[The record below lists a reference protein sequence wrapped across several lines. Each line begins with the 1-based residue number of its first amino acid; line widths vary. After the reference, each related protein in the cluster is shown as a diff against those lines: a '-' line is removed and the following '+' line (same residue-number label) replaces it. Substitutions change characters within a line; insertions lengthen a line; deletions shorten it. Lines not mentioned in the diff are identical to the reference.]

1 MKYNQ
6 IFTASAVKSLGPPT
20 WLPLGGSDH
29 LKALYTG
36 DTDCGG
42 QRVLVKALPVT
53 WWEIPAR
60 PQRLH
65 GSAET

>member
-1 MKYNQ
+1 M
-6 IFTASAVKSLGPPT
+6 AAREHVSSPESP
-20 WLPLGGSDH
+20 
-29 LKALYTG
+29 LYTG

-42 QRVLVKALPVT
+42 ERVLVKALPVT

-60 PQRLH
+60 PRRLH